1 MIDDGE
7 RRKMLAVRLC
17 GERVL
22 LRLESIG
29 VARLSDLY
37 RRDPWEVMHEINLQA
52 GSTIWHAPMAL
63 AALQNLIDA
72 AEREHTLPTRSR

>member
-1 MIDDGE
+1 MIEDDE

-22 LRLESIG
+22 LRLES
-29 VARLSDLY
+29 
-37 RRDPWEVMHEINLQA
+37 
-52 GSTIWHAPMAL
+52 PMAI

-72 AEREHTLPTRSR
+72 AEREHTTRTRRR